1 MEEIVSEN
9 MTKNANAKVLSK
21 EEIMAALNERHSPE
35 KQKHLSAG
43 RVAIAGLGGLGSN
56 VAYALARIGVGHLHL
71 IDFDVVD
78 ITNLNRQQYFME
90 HIGMYKTDALKSLLL
105 KINPYLDIYTDCV
118 KVTEENLK
126 TLFRDESIVCEA
138 FDNPEAK
145 AMLVNG
151 ILEHFPEKKLVSATG
166 MAGYGSSN
174 TIRTQKLMKNFYL
187 CGDRE
192 TAPTYGNGLMAPRVA
207 ICAAHEANMITRL
220 ILGEEDV

>member
-1 MEEIVSEN
+1 MNKNPTN
-9 MTKNANAKVLSK
+9 MLTQTQ
-21 EEIMAALNERHSPE
+21 IMDALNRRHSPE
-35 KQKHLSAG
+35 KQRLLSEG
-43 RVAIAGLGGLGSN
+43 YVAIAGLGGLGSN
-56 VAYALARIGVGHLHL
+56 VACALARIGVGHLHL

-78 ITNLNRQQYFME
+78 ITNLNRQQYF
-90 HIGMYKTDALKSLLL
+90 IGQLGMYKTDALKSLLEQ
-105 KINPYLDIYTDCV
+105 INPYLDIDTDCV
-118 KVTEENLK
+118 KVTEENLTK
-126 TLFRDESIVCEA
+126 LFCDEPIVCEA

>member
-1 MEEIVSEN
+1 MYH
-9 MTKNANAKVLSK
+9 TLTK
-21 EEIMAALNERHSPE
+21 EEIYTALDERHSPE
-35 KQKHLSAG
+35 TQKLLSAG
-43 RVAIAGLGGLGSN
+43 NVAVAGLGGLGSN

-105 KINPYLDIYTDCV
+105 KINPYLDIRTDCV
-118 KVTEENLK
+118 KVTDDNLQE
-126 TLFRDESIVCEA
+126 LFADATIVCEA

-151 ILEHFPEKKLVSATG
+151 ILEHFPEEKLVSATG

-174 TIRTQKLMKNFYL
+174 TIITKRIMKNFYL
-187 CGDRE
+187 CGDGV
-192 TAPTYGNGLMAPRVA
+192 TAPTYGHGLMAPRVA

-220 ILGEEDV
+220 ILGEEEI

>member
-1 MEEIVSEN
+1 MHH
-9 MTKNANAKVLSK
+9 TLTK
-21 EEIMAALNERHSPE
+21 EEIYTALDERHSPE
-35 KQKHLSAG
+35 KQKLLSAG
-43 RVAIAGLGGLGSN
+43 NVAIAGLGGLGSN

-78 ITNLNRQQYFME
+78 ITNLNRQQYFMV

-105 KINPYLDIYTDCV
+105 RINPYLDIRTDCV
-118 KVTEENLK
+118 KVTDDNLQE
-126 TLFRDESIVCEA
+126 LFADATIICEA

-151 ILEHFPEKKLVSATG
+151 ILEHFPEKKLVSASG

-174 TIRTQKLMKNFYL
+174 AILTKRLMKNFYL
-187 CGDRE
+187 CGDQVTE
-192 TAPTYGNGLMAPRVA
+192 PTYGNGLMAPRVA

-220 ILGEEDV
+220 LLGEEEI

>member
-1 MEEIVSEN
+1 MYH
-9 MTKNANAKVLSK
+9 TLTK
-21 EEIMAALNERHSPE
+21 EEIYTALDERHSPE
-35 KQKHLSAG
+35 TQKLLSAG
-43 RVAIAGLGGLGSN
+43 NVAIAGLGGLGSN

-105 KINPYLDIYTDCV
+105 KINPYLDIRTDCV
-118 KVTEENLK
+118 KVTDDNLQE
-126 TLFRDESIVCEA
+126 LFADATIVCEA

-174 TIRTQKLMKNFYL
+174 TIITKRIMKNFYL
-187 CGDRE
+187 CGDGV
-192 TAPTYGNGLMAPRVA
+192 TAPTYGQKLMAPRVA

-220 ILGEEDV
+220 ILGEEEI